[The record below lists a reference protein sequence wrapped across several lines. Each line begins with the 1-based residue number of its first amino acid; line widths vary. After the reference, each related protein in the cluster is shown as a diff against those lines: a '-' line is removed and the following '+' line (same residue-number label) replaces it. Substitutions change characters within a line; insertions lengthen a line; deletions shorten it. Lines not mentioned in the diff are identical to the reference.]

1 MANCHPLRRKRL
13 RIFSVNCAMVSALYS
28 ARKGANGERSCK
40 IYLKVWTRFQKH
52 SRKYLYDDGQKKM
65 MSAESPNE
73 KILYVLS
80 FLALRKSLTN

>member
-1 MANCHPLRRKRL
+1 MAHCHPLIRKRL
-13 RIFSVNCAMVSALYS
+13 RIFSVVCAMVSALYS

-65 MSAESPNE
+65 MD
-73 KILYVLS
+73 
-80 FLALRKSLTN
+80 RRR